1 MTDAYVLITT
11 EPSSVMHAAT
21 EVDEIDEVTT
31 VHVVTG
37 EYDLI
42 AQLDLDEPED
52 LPTVV
57 AEKIREAPPIRSTY
71 TLVAYEPTPPDSP
84 GV

>member
-1 MTDAYVLITT
+1 MTDAYVNIVA
-11 EPSSVMHAAT
+11 EPGAVMGVAR
-21 EVDEIDEVTT
+21 EVGELDEVAS

-42 AQLDLDEPED
+42 AQLELDDPDD

-57 AEKIREAPPIRSTY
+57 ADSIHGIQGIAATY
-71 TLVAYEPTPPDSP
+71 TNVAYEPR
-84 GV
+84 